1 MTTER
6 QKKAVAFCETWLKD
20 AKFTGDINNFNEVS
34 NYLSECLDTAKD
46 IALEA
51 ECEYYVRYGY

>member
-20 AKFTGDINNFNEVS
+20 AKFTGDINNFNFI
-34 NYLSECLDTAKD
+34 CQ
-46 IALEA
+46 EA
-51 ECEYYVRYGY
+51 PSFRWG